1 MKYSQLPVPVFKYI
15 PVCIYRYRYILH
27 NILICFTE
35 LYQLRIVYEWLDHLP
50 GVSLPAAAATAASVQ
65 LPAGGGVRV

>member
-1 MKYSQLPVPVFKYI
+1 MKYPQLPVPVFKYI
-15 PVCIYRYRYILH
+15 PYRYILH

-50 GVSLPAAAATAASVQ
+50 GVSLPAAAAASVQ